1 MNPSYC
7 VYGSFT
13 IIHKKWFV
21 HDWNQYSQ
29 VLQKNIAILFILGSL
44 LIFNMPAGV
53 EMNTFDNQGYVTDE
67 NDNSNSGSK
76 RGKNSVEASSSSKSS
91 YLEGLSDEEKKS
103 LKRGIMKNVVIISF
117 AFMLLFTA
125 FQSMANLQSSLNKVS
140 NTVLQM

>member
-1 MNPSYC
+1 MICTWLIP
-7 VYGSFT
+7 
-13 IIHKKWFV
+13 IHSSPIE
-21 HDWNQYSQ
+21 HY
-29 VLQKNIAILFILGSL
+29 LQNIIAILFIIGCL

-76 RGKNSVEASSSSKSS
+76 RGKNAMEASSSSKSS

-140 NTVLQM
+140 NTVLKM